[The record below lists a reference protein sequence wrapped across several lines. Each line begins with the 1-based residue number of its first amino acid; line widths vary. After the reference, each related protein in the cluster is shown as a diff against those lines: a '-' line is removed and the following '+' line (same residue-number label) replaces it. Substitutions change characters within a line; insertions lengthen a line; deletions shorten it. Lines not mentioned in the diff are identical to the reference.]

1 MPMILAPL
9 DETPPPIGYQRH
21 VSPAERLHRMNF
33 ASAKLQFQYEQ
44 WARVMAFRG
53 HSWCISQV
61 WRSEAEQTYL
71 YMSGRTR
78 PGPIITNATAR
89 QSRHCDMCNGEPAS
103 NAVDVVPIING
114 VPTFATDRTT
124 SAFYSSMRDAAR
136 LAGLFWGGEFKALAG
151 DYGHLQCVNPETKPK

>member
-1 MPMILAPL
+1 MRMILAPL
-9 DETPPPIGYQRH
+9 DETPPPLGYRRPMT
-21 VSPAERLHRMNF
+21 SEERLYRMNG
-33 ASAKLQFQYEQ
+33 ASAKLRFQYEH

-53 HSWCISQV
+53 HHWCISQV
-61 WRSEAEQTYL
+61 WRSQSEQTYL
-71 YMSGRTR
+71 YASGRTR

-89 QSRHCDMCNGEPAS
+89 QSRHCDMCDGQPAS

-114 VPTFATDRTT
+114 VPTFATDDTT

-151 DYGHLQCVNPETKPK
+151 DYGHLQCVNPENK